1 VKASLNQIEGHAFSR
16 SRMLPRHTI
25 STLRYEVL
33 NIHDMFA
40 TLGAEESPI
49 YLVRFYNIHGYE
61 QWGQTPDDPDQILAS
76 NTKYTN
82 EQVQLSAGM
91 G

>member
-1 VKASLNQIEGHAFSR
+1 
-16 SRMLPRHTI
+16 
-25 STLRYEVL
+25 
-33 NIHDMFA
+33 MFA